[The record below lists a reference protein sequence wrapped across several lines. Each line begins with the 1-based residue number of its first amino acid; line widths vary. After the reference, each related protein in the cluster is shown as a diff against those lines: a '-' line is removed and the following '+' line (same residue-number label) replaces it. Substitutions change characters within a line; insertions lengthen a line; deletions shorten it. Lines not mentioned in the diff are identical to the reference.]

1 MQPASY
7 LPKWTKRFVIEGGGR
22 DPLGLSRVA
31 FTLTDHLLTG
41 IITTTDRA
49 RYYSF
54 YSWSL
59 WHIAQEERPESY
71 NDFVFAMRR
80 REAVMAMAT
89 LSADPLLSPVGVKV
103 VSSQLNIGK
112 QTGEYDCNFKVLPSN
127 PLGGFGQY
135 YGSSIYHLKL
145 SERDENYI
153 SGIVSGDGE
162 ELAHAFHDTI
172 KSTKY
177 IREQKYL
184 NDIISEQDIKELQKR
199 FSLDSLGESFA
210 RKEREKLIEI
220 LFSLN
225 ENYADEKSI
234 FRRQTLTILLHLI
247 SEYQKSSDTAQTDNG
262 RALDEYLLFA
272 IYYEALW
279 IYTDDEE
286 EIIKPYKKLKK
297 YDHCYALWQQFCLH
311 QFIGQ
316 ALEYLLCAVL
326 EAVGAEVT
334 GKSLTETI
342 EIITQ
347 SDFFSILEEET
358 GADCQTPHKFL
369 LGLGIKKVPDQPFST
384 NYQKTILPDLS
395 QSEAK
400 ILGLEEKTA
409 AELAAK
415 SLLLLRTLYGKWRGM
430 YQNNVMRL
438 VAHHAGQEVWAKSV
452 LTCLDDWLS
461 PNATWEECLSNLIEE
476 FILNQHDRIMYEKRR
491 LDSSWLHRAE
501 GKIIK
506 DQDYSPNWRASR
518 FFNAVRIM
526 ADLQLVE
533 IDEEKKVMITPEGEK
548 LLKQLVN

>member
-1 MQPASY
+1 MQPVHY

-31 FTLTDHLLTG
+31 FTLTDYLLTG

-59 WHIAQEERPESY
+59 WHIAQEEKPENY
-71 NDFVFAMRR
+71 NDFVSAMRR
-80 REAVMAMAT
+80 REAAMAMAT
-89 LSADPLLSPVGVKV
+89 LASNPLLSPVGVKV
-103 VSSQLNIGK
+103 VSSQLNNGK

-145 SERDENYI
+145 SHRDENYI
-153 SGIVSGDGE
+153 SEIAAGDGK
-162 ELAHAFHDTI
+162 ELAQAFHETI
-172 KSTKY
+172 KNTKY
-177 IREQKYL
+177 IKEQKYL
-184 NDIISEQDIKELQKR
+184 IDIISEQDIKELQKK

-225 ENYADEKSI
+225 ENYTDEKSI

-247 SEYQKSSDTAQTDNG
+247 SEYQKNGNAAQTDNA
-262 RALDEYLLFA
+262 RTLDEYLLFA

-279 IYTDDEE
+279 IYAEDTEE
-286 EIIKPYKKLKK
+286 VKPFKKLKN

-316 ALEYLLCAVL
+316 ALEYLLYAVL
-326 EAVGAEVT
+326 EAVGAEIT
-334 GKSLTETI
+334 GKSLTEAI
-342 EIITQ
+342 EIIMQ
-347 SDFFSILEEET
+347 PDFFTILEEET
-358 GADCQTPHKFL
+358 GAGCYTPQKFL
-369 LGLGIKKVPDQPFST
+369 LGLGIKKVPDQSFSAD
-384 NYQKTILPDLS
+384 YQKNTMPDHP

-409 AELAAK
+409 PESAVK
-415 SLLLLRTLYGKWRGM
+415 SLLLLGTLYGKWRGM

-438 VAHHAGQEVWAKSV
+438 VEHHAGQEVWAKSV
-452 LTCLDDWLS
+452 LTCLDDWLN
-461 PNATWEECLSNLIEE
+461 PDTTWKECLSNLIEE

-491 LDSSWLHRAE
+491 LDSSWLHRAD
-501 GKIIK
+501 GKIIR
-506 DQDYSPNWRASR
+506 DQDYRPNWRASR

-526 ADLQLVE
+526 TDLQLVE
-533 IDEEKKVMITPEGEK
+533 TNEEKKVMTAPEGEK
-548 LLKQLVN
+548 LLKRIIN